1 MMITGIHLKGLSVQ
15 QLSAVS
21 EVAEILSIRMDQ
33 AGIPVDCKNQGKGI
47 RVSFGSGQATIEYE
61 KEHQLIRGISRFLEH
76 VRRGEET
83 FEIKEQQAYEQL
95 GFMADCS
102 RNAVLNDQGYKELIR
117 RLSLMG
123 YSSVQL
129 YTEDTYELKEYP
141 YFGYMRGRYSGEQI
155 QEMDKYAALFGIEL
169 VPCIQT
175 LAHLG
180 QTLKWQAHAPLVDCQ
195 DILLIDE
202 PGTYDLID
210 RMFAFMAVNFRSRR
224 INIGMDE
231 AHMMGLGKYLDKHGY
246 HDRSTLMLKHFGK
259 VMEIARKYGFHTMM
273 WSDMFFRLASSGEYY
288 DTESP
293 IRPDIIEMIPED
305 VTLVYWDYYSE
316 KQEIYDGMLRKHKQ
330 LSDNIG
336 FAGGAWKWMGFAP
349 NNEFSRKVSL
359 LAHESCIK
367 YGVKD
372 VLVTAWGDNGAEAS
386 VFSVLPSLQLWAEL
400 CYTGRSE
407 EDYIRERFST
417 CMEGNYDDF
426 MALDAAN
433 LVPGNPAPG
442 GNSIN
447 PAKYL
452 LYQDIMYGLFDRHVV
467 PDAYSEH
474 YRLSGE
480 RLEAAILR
488 NPAWQSLF
496 SVQASLCRLLE
507 VKSEAGIRIRDAY
520 RRGDSETLARFADV
534 TLPQL
539 SDLTERFMDDY
550 RVQWEK
556 ENKIFGLDV
565 FDLRM
570 GGLLQR
576 IQTAIRRIHRYVE
589 GDLDRIPELEEEL
602 LTFDGLVDEDGPRA
616 ISANL
621 WHTIATPSVIAGV

>member
-1 MMITGIHLKGLSVQ
+1 MLSIMLDGLTEK
-15 QLSAVS
+15 QLSAVL
-21 EVAEILSIRMDQ
+21 EVAELLEIRMDS
-33 AGIPVDCKNQGKGI
+33 AGIPVYCSQQGKGI
-47 RVSFGSGQATIEYE
+47 MIRFDGVQANIEYE
-61 KEHQLIRGISRFLEH
+61 CEHQLVRALGRFVEKARLGTAMEIRELPVYEH
-76 VRRGEET
+76 LV
-83 FEIKEQQAYEQL
+83 
-95 GFMADCS
+95 FMADCS
-102 RNAVLNDQGYKELIR
+102 RNAVLHLEGFKQMIR
-117 RLSLMG
+117 RLALMG
-123 YSSVQL
+123 YSSIQL
-129 YTEDTYELKEYP
+129 YTEDTYELEDYP
-141 YFGYMRGRYSGEQI
+141 YFGYLRGRYTGEQI
-155 QEMDKYAALFGIEL
+155 KEMDQYAGLFGMEL
-169 VPCIQT
+169 VPCVQT

-202 PGTYDLID
+202 PQTYELID
-210 RMFAFMAVNFRSRR
+210 RMFAFLSASFSSRR

-246 HDRSTLMLKHFGK
+246 HDRSVLMLKHFGK

-288 DTESP
+288 DVESP
-293 IRPDIIEMIPED
+293 IRSEIIEMIPED

-359 LAHESCIK
+359 LAHESCVK
-367 YGVKD
+367 HGVKD

-386 VFSVLPSLQLWAEL
+386 IFSVLPSLQLWAEL
-400 CYTGRSE
+400 CYSGCSE
-407 EDYIRERFST
+407 EEYLRVRFTT
-417 CMEGNYDDF
+417 CTEGNYDDF

-433 LVPGNPAPG
+433 LVPGNPSPG

-452 LYQDIMYGLFDRHVV
+452 LYQDVLYGLFDQHVV
-467 PDAYSEH
+467 PNDYSEH
-474 YRLSGE
+474 YGE
-480 RLEAAILR
+480 SAEKLEQAISR
-488 NPAWQSLF
+488 NPAWRSLF

-520 RRGDSETLARFADV
+520 LRGDIKELSRFAD
-534 TLPQL
+534 TILPKL
-539 SDLTERFMDDY
+539 SVLAGVFMDEY
-550 RVQWEK
+550 RLQWEN

-576 IQTAIRRIHRYVE
+576 IRTAIHRLHRYVE
-589 GDLDRIPELEEEL
+589 GELDQLPELEEKL
-602 LTFDGLVDEDGPRA
+602 LTFDGQADDASARA